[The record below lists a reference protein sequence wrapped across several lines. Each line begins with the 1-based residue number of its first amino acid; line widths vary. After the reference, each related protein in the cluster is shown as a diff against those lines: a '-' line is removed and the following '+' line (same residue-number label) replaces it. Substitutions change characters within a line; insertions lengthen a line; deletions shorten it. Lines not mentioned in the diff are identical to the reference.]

1 MSPSSF
7 SSLLCLLYFVLC
19 YLFSLFLLPYSPP
32 LISHHFFY
40 SFLFIYLFYHHLI
53 FLFPPFSSFCL
64 HLSYLCFSSLSFSLL
79 FSYSKCPCFLFSLH
93 YLCLTSLFPVL
104 SFPCVLS
111 SPFPS
116 QFVPF
121 RDYIDRRGNHIL
133 SMARLAKEVL
143 AEIPD
148 QFLSYMRTRGIKPGP
163 LPPPYT
169 PCPPP
174 AINPLLT
181 RRVSRI

>member
-1 MSPSSF
+1 MFDPLLCSCSHSVILLSPSCSE
-7 SSLLCLLYFVLC
+7 LY
-19 YLFSLFLLPYSPP
+19 PPSP
-32 LISHHFFY
+32 
-40 SFLFIYLFYHHLI
+40 
-53 FLFPPFSSFCL
+53 
-64 HLSYLCFSSLSFSLL
+64 LSFSYCPSLSL
-79 FSYSKCPCFLFSLH
+79 SLNLIFYSMTSSTFCF
-93 YLCLTSLFPVL
+93 
-104 SFPCVLS
+104 LS
-111 SPFPS
+111 SP

-174 AINPLLT
+174 AIHPLLT

>member
-1 MSPSSF
+1 MAAD
-7 SSLLCLLYFVLC
+7 
-19 YLFSLFLLPYSPP
+19 P
-32 LISHHFFY
+32 L
-40 SFLFIYLFYHHLI
+40 
-53 FLFPPFSSFCL
+53 
-64 HLSYLCFSSLSFSLL
+64 LL
-79 FSYSKCPCFLFSLH
+79 FSVSFPTSRSSQLLFILSSFNLTSFSVLVPFCSSPFCFLSTH
-93 YLCLTSLFPVL
+93 Y
-104 SFPCVLS
+104 VLS
-111 SPFPS
+111 SPCFLSPL

-174 AINPLLT
+174 AIHPLLT